1 MQTYNGNPFPDF
13 VKLIGYLTFVIIVVL
28 SKASFGLSPRA
39 KISFFLLWTCREEL
53 TSAPK

>member
-28 SKASFGLSPRA
+28 SKASFGPSPRA

-53 TSAPK
+53 TSALK